1 MFKITHLSK
10 QLILITLAAILAFL
24 ALPITSASAA
34 GPQDDPQ
41 PTEGERNH
49 PRLKIVFHR
58 LERRVER
65 MGNLLDRSD
74 TLLEKAQTLIDK
86 ATEKGLDASAVQE
99 ALDALVAVLP
109 DVKTAHAEAAAIVTA
124 HTGFDAAGN
133 VTDPEAAKATIEELR
148 TALQETRDAMNGTG
162 KALLQAIRDF
172 LKENRDTLRPEETP
186 EP

>member
-1 MFKITHLSK
+1 MFKISTLTHKLV
-10 QLILITLAAILAFL
+10 LIILAAAMIFAV
-24 ALPITSASAA
+24 LPITHASAA

-49 PRLKIVFHR
+49 PRLKIAFHR

-65 MGNLLDRSD
+65 IGNLLDRSD
-74 TLLEKAQTLIDK
+74 ELIEKAQNLIDK
-86 ATEKGLDASAVQE
+86 ATEKGLDASTVQT

-109 DVKTAHAEAAAIVTA
+109 DVEAAHAEAAAIAAT
-124 HTGFDAAGN
+124 HTGFDDEGN
-133 VTDPEAAKATIEELR
+133 VTDREAAQATIEELR
-148 TALQETRDAMNGTG
+148 AALQATRDAMDGTG

-172 LKENRDTLRPEETP
+172 LKENRDTLRPDETP